1 MAIALGMGASDLETF
16 ADKFCG
22 EMNFH
27 IAGKG
32 KLGFGSRSLALHSD
46 GDTVNFILTTSG
58 RFVDRPDITGNSCDA
73 FITFVH
79 GKTPCMGSVDKV
91 RIVDYQFDHT
101 YTLREFLDRLEATG
115 W

>member
-1 MAIALGMGASDLETF
+1 MAIALGKGASDLETF
-16 ADKFCG
+16 AEKFCD
-22 EMNFH
+22 EMNSH
-27 IAGKG
+27 LAGKC
-32 KLGFGSRSLALHSD
+32 KLGFDSRSLVLHSD
-46 GDTVNFILTTSG
+46 GDTVNFSLATSG

-91 RIVDYQFDHT
+91 HIVDYQFDHT
-101 YTLREFLDRLEATG
+101 YTLREFLDRLEDTG